1 MDKNFLIVS
10 NEILYILE
18 ENEIEIENELMREL
32 DINLS
37 KTNTPLTT
45 INPRRD
51 IVQVLDALNS
61 LNEVYEFVKYIRQ
74 LINVVKFSKT
84 KYLKIYKKDKN
95 KYTLEKK
102 LDINESNFMEELRE
116 VVTDTSNYVFEF
128 LTSTDE

>member
-10 NEILYILE
+10 NEILYMLE
-18 ENEIEIENELMREL
+18 ENEIEIESELMREL

-84 KYLKIYKKDKN
+84 KYLKIYKKDKK

-102 LDINESNFMEELRE
+102 LDINERNFMEELRE